1 MAIAKLRGNSLR
13 FVKSLGAMALSL
25 APLLALSHLAH
36 GEEPV
41 LDQDQRQQMYRQLAK
56 DVEAF
61 EARHSILKTVVRLV
75 SPTVVHIQWRAG
87 GGFSRRSGKQREVE
101 EAGSGVVI
109 HTKDRFYVI
118 TNYHVV
124 RDAELSAIE
133 ISCYGGR
140 QLRPAQ
146 LWFDTATDI
155 AVLAVEENDLTP
167 AKLGNSDALEIGD
180 FVLAVGSPF
189 GLSHSVTYGII
200 SAKGRRQLELGD
212 DSLRLQDFLQTDAAI
227 NPGNSGGPLINL
239 RGEVVGINTAIASN
253 SGGNEGI
260 GFSIPINMVVT
271 VVRQLI
277 DQGKVTRA
285 FLGVTLDKE
294 FDLSA
299 ASKLGLS
306 RPRGARISQVTPG
319 SAADLAKLR
328 VGDVILEFNHVG
340 IEDDDHLVTIV
351 SLTEVGKQVPV
362 QVLREGQELTLEA
375 TVGDRTEYEKRLP
388 ARPAGGGPPSRD
400 DVESNELSQNTGDA
414 WDVDVLGLTLVDP
427 RPDGSPAG
435 RMNREIPDG
444 LLVTRVHDHGPA
456 AGRIAVGDVIDQ
468 VERVPVRSIDD
479 LERALSTANLER
491 AVQLRVIGR
500 QGGRKER
507 RQVVLQPDLAAVID
521 DTTLK

>member
-1 MAIAKLRGNSLR
+1 MSGPRLHTLVWFARRWLAVALCCGVLPGAIRAAR
-13 FVKSLGAMALSL
+13 A
-25 APLLALSHLAH
+25 
-36 GEEPV
+36 EEPLV
-41 LDQDQRQQMYRQLAK
+41 DEAQRQQLYKQLAQ

-61 EARHSILKTVVRLV
+61 EARHSIVKTVVRLI

-87 GGFSRRSGKQREVE
+87 GSFSRRSGKQREVE

-109 HTKDRFYVI
+109 HTKDRFFVI

-133 ISCYGGR
+133 ISCLDGR

-155 AVLAVEENDLTP
+155 AVLAMDESDLTP
-167 AKLGNSDALEIGD
+167 ARLGNSDELEIGD

-294 FDLSA
+294 FDQTA
-299 ASKLGLS
+299 ASKLGMPRS
-306 RPRGARISQVTPG
+306 RGARISQVTPG
-319 SAADLAKLR
+319 SAAERAEMR
-328 VGDVILEFNHVG
+328 VGDVILQFNHVP

-351 SLTEVGKQVPV
+351 SLTEVGKEVPV
-362 QVLREGQELTLEA
+362 QVLRDGHELTLQA
-375 TVGDRTEYEKRLP
+375 TVGDRTDYEKRLP

-400 DVESNELSQNTGDA
+400 DAEATDLSQIDGDA
-414 WDVDVLGLTLVDP
+414 WDVDVLGFTLVDA
-427 RPDGSPAG
+427 RPDGAPAG
-435 RMNREIPDG
+435 RSSHDIPDG
-444 LLVTRVHDHGPA
+444 LLVTRVNDRGPA
-456 AGRIAVGDVIDQ
+456 AGKILVGDVIEQ
-468 VERVPVRSIDD
+468 VERVNVRNIDD
-479 LERALSTANLER
+479 LERALSTADLER

-500 QGGRKER
+500 RDGRKDR
-507 RQVVLQPDLAAVID
+507 RQVTLQPDLAAVPRD
-521 DTTLK
+521 ATLE

>member
-1 MAIAKLRGNSLR
+1 MIVRRLQARCTGRALVFCSLLCAVALGPIAAS
-13 FVKSLGAMALSL
+13 
-25 APLLALSHLAH
+25 H
-36 GEEPV
+36 GEEP
-41 LDQDQRQQMYRQLAK
+41 LTDEGQRQQLYQRLAN

-61 EARHSILKTVVRLV
+61 EARHNILKTVVRLV

-87 GGFSRRSGKQREVE
+87 GSYSRRSGKQREVE
-101 EAGSGVVI
+101 EAGSGVVV
-109 HTKDRFYVI
+109 HTKDHFYVI

-133 ISCYGGR
+133 ISCLDGR
-140 QLRPAQ
+140 QLRPAK

-155 AVLAVEENDLTP
+155 AVMALDESDLTA
-167 AKLGNSDALEIGD
+167 AKLGNSDQLEIGD

-277 DQGKVTRA
+277 EQGKVTRA

-294 FDLSA
+294 FDQAEA
-299 ASKLGLS
+299 AKLGLP
-306 RPRGARISQVTPG
+306 RPRGARISQITPG
-319 SAADLAKLR
+319 SAAELAAMQ
-328 VGDVILEFNHVG
+328 VGDIILEFNRIA
-340 IEDDDHLVTIV
+340 IEDDDHLVTVV
-351 SLTEVGKQVPV
+351 SLTEVGKEVPV
-362 QVLREGQELTLEA
+362 QVMREGRELTLQA
-375 TVGDRTEYEKRLP
+375 IVGDRTDYEQRLP
-388 ARPAGGGPPSRD
+388 ARPAGGQPSRD
-400 DVESNELSQNTGDA
+400 SLDSPDLSQTHEEA

-427 RPDGSPAG
+427 RPDGAPAG
-435 RMNREIPDG
+435 RTQRDIPDG
-444 LLVTRVHDHGPA
+444 LLVTRVHDRGPA
-456 AGRIAVGDVIDQ
+456 AGKIAAGDVIDQ
-468 VERVPVRSIDD
+468 VERVTIRNIDD
-479 LERALSTANLER
+479 LERALSTSDLER
-491 AVQLRVIGR
+491 AVELRVISR
-500 QGGRKER
+500 RDGRKDR

-521 DTTLK
+521 QAVLE